1 MKTTRFTTILRSSL
15 IACALTIGAL
25 ASTQTAA
32 AQSGDTL
39 ALADIPF
46 TFQSGNAHMPAG
58 EYKVIRAGDHLIL
71 LRGPSKAADYVMVH
85 DAVSTT
91 APTKGK
97 IVFHRYGDKYFLSEI
112 WTAGSSDGLQC
123 SKSRAEKESQ
133 RETLNAQNQSAP
145 STVELAFEVAPQR

>member
-15 IACALTIGAL
+15 IACALTIGTL

-32 AQSGDTL
+32 AQSGNAV

-58 EYKVIRAGDHLIL
+58 EYKVIRTSDHLIL
-71 LRGPSKAADYVMVH
+71 LRGPANTTDFVIVNDTASL
-85 DAVSTT
+85 T

-97 IVFHRYGDKYFLSEI
+97 LVFHRYGDKYFLREI
-112 WTAGSSDGLQC
+112 WTEGSTNGLQC
-123 SKSRAEKESQ
+123 PKSRAEKESQ

-145 STVELAFEVAPQR
+145 STIELAFEVAPQR